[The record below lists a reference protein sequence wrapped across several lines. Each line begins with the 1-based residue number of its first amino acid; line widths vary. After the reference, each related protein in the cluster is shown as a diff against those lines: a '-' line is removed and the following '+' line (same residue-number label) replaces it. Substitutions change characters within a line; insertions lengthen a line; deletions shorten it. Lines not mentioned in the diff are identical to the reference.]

1 MTDTLLE
8 TTIADWRISDQCSDD
23 LSPKQMLPWGVTI
36 ARGGYG
42 GLMLEFC
49 NVDGTKRLVSIEIDQ
64 GNVTVGAYRDAD
76 GDQDAKF
83 HITEGAVFA
92 QAGRHLVGQISLVSF
107 NESESVIAA
116 EPIPPG
122 LI

>member
-8 TTIADWRISDQCSDD
+8 TTIADWRISDQCTED
-23 LSPKQMLPWGVTI
+23 LTPKQMLPWTVTI
-36 ARGGYG
+36 ARGTYG

-49 NVDGTKRLVSIEIDQ
+49 NVDGMKRLVSIEVDQ

-83 HITEGAVFA
+83 HITDAAVFA
-92 QAGRHLVGQISLVSF
+92 QAGRNFPGSFDLVSF
-107 NESESVIAA
+107 NEDETTISRDT
-116 EPIPPG
+116 IPAG
-122 LI
+122 LV

>member
-8 TTIADWRISDQCSDD
+8 MTISDWRVSDQCAEE
-23 LSPKQMLPWGVTI
+23 LTPKQLLPWNVSI
-36 ARGGYG
+36 SRGSYG
-42 GLMLEFC
+42 GLMLEFS

-83 HITEGAVFA
+83 HITDDAVYA
-92 QAGRHLVGQISLVSF
+92 DAGRRFPRQMHMVKF
-107 NESESVIAA
+107 NENETTISSES
-116 EPIPPG
+116 IPSG
-122 LI
+122 LA

>member
-8 TTIADWRISDQCSDD
+8 TTIADWRISDQCSED
-23 LSPKQMLPWGVTI
+23 LTAKQMLPWTVAI

-42 GLMLEFC
+42 GLMLEFS
-49 NVDGTKRLVSIEIDQ
+49 NVDGTKRLLSIEVDQ

-83 HITEGAVFA
+83 HITDGAVFA
-92 QAGRHLVGQISLVSF
+92 EASRNFPGSFSLVSF
-107 NESESVIAA
+107 NEDETTISHHPV
-116 EPIPPG
+116 PPG

>member
-8 TTIADWRISDQCSDD
+8 TTIADWRISDQCSED
-23 LSPKQMLPWGVTI
+23 LTPKQKIPWTVTI

-49 NVDGTKRLVSIEIDQ
+49 NVDGTKRLVSIEVDQ
-64 GNVTVGAYRDAD
+64 GNVTIGAHRDAD

-83 HITEGAVFA
+83 HITDGAVFA
-92 QAGRHLVGQISLVSF
+92 EASRNFPGIFSLVSF
-107 NESESVIAA
+107 NEDETTISH
-116 EPIPPG
+116 EPVPPG